1 MIKAIFQSTGAEETE
16 YGKKGVLIF
25 TDISYDDIPIANR
38 YVFDSLKSFTKH
50 KPKKGDVF
58 QFEGELDYKGGLQI
72 KRPKK
77 VVKLDLSNLAEG
89 YEYCINKFLKES
101 RVLTKDEARNE
112 KVAYIR
118 MSTLFGEELF
128 RYISLPFRLNSL
140 HWFLTEDGQKLCKD
154 QKNKMEKAQKSI
166 DFEEKHVI
174 LEKNKIGE
182 DVLVD
187 RKKQSLMGFMK

>member
-1 MIKAIFQSTGAEETE
+1 MIKAIFQSTGAETTE
-16 YGKKGVLIF
+16 YGKKGTLIF

-38 YVFDSLKSFTKH
+38 YVFGALKCFTKH
-50 KPKKGDVF
+50 NPKKGDVF
-58 QFEGELDYKGGLQI
+58 QFDAELDYKGGLQLKHP
-72 KRPKK
+72 KR
-77 VVKLDLSNLAEG
+77 VVKLDLSELAEG

-140 HWFLTEDGQKLCKD
+140 HWFLTEDGQKLCKEE
-154 QKNKMEKAQKSI
+154 KKKMEKAQKSI

-182 DVLVD
+182 DVRID
-187 RKKQSLMGFMK
+187 RKNQTLMNFLK